1 MAETEQTPTAG
12 AMRAAAAVFDPG
24 TAIYVNEVPM
34 GLVEMARTIDAETG
48 LPELLEA
55 CKRLLFTYV
64 TAHDLGPQLKPEK
77 RRCLYCGSRWSA
89 DNDDRLREGD
99 WHMQGCPVT
108 FARAAIAKAKTEG
121 EQS

>member
-1 MAETEQTPTAG
+1 MAETETQKPTAG
-12 AMRAAAAVFDPG
+12 AMRAAGRISKHHLSYPSVHQDQSF
-24 TAIYVNEVPM
+24 
-34 GLVEMARTIDAETG
+34 LARIIDAETG

-108 FARAAIAKAKTEG
+108 FARAAIAKAKREG
-121 EQS
+121 E